1 MKAHDGMYIDGEWRP
16 AAGTDTIEVVNPAD
30 EQVIGHV
37 PAGHR
42 RGRGRRRTGRA
53 RRPARPGPPPRPP
66 SAPRGSPRC
75 ATSSSARKDEIA
87 ETVTAELGSPLKF
100 SQAVHVGAPIAVAG
114 SYAELAASYA
124 FEEKVGNSTVLL
136 EPVGVVG
143 AITPWNYPLHQI
155 VAKVAPALAAG
166 CTVVLKPAE
175 DTPLVAQLF
184 AEAVHEAGLPAGVFN
199 LVTGLGP
206 VAGQALAE
214 HEGVDLVSFTG
225 STAVGRQIGATAGA
239 AVKRVALEL
248 GGKSANV
255 ILPSADL
262 AKAVNVGVANVMS
275 NSGQTCSAW
284 TRMLVHG
291 TAVRRG
297 RRAGRRRPPRST
309 ASASGPS
316 STPSSGSGCA
326 VTSRR
331 ASRRGRG
338 WSRAAPKPRA
348 NRATSSARPSS
359 PTSTPDM
366 TIAQEEI
373 FGPVLSIL
381 RYEDE
386 EDALRIAN
394 GTVYGLAGAVWA
406 GDDDGGRR
414 LRPPPRHR
422 AGRHQRRTLQ
432 PPCPLRR
439 LQAVGGRPRAG
450 RARPGRVP
458 PDQVPAVLVQEG
470 CTTWLVRRT
479 RFAPPSC
486 PPSALRWRSP
496 RSSCRSPGPG
506 RSGSGSP
513 PPASATPTCPCPT
526 APCGCR
532 SPPSSATRARAP
544 SSPSDK
550 GSRTSRP
557 GTGWSSTGR
566 PPAAVATPARSAR
579 SGCAPTRSRARAR
592 CTRGAPPTA
601 PSSTPG

>member
-16 AAGTDTIEVVNPAD
+16 AAGTDTIAVVNPAD
-30 EQVIGHV
+30 EQVIAHV
-37 PAGHR
+37 PAGTADDVDAAVR
-42 RGRGRRRTGRA
+42 AARGALQAWAATPPAERA
-53 RRPARPGPPPRPP
+53 ARIAALRDVLV
-66 SAPRGSPRC
+66 
-75 ATSSSARKDEIA
+75 ARKEEIA

-124 FEEKVGNSTVLL
+124 FEEKVGNSTVHL

-143 AITPWNYPLHQI
+143 AITLNYLLHQI

-175 DTPLVAQLF
+175 DTPLTAQLF

-206 VAGQALAE
+206 VAGQALAG

-284 TRMLVHG
+284 TRMLVHDSQYDE
-291 TAVRRG
+291 AVALAVEAAAKYGERMGPVVNAKQQQRVRSYIEKG
-297 RRAGRRRPPRST
+297 VAEGARLVAG
-309 ASASGPS
+309 GPE
-316 STPSSGSGCA
+316 A
-326 VTSRR
+326 
-331 ASRRGRG
+331 
-338 WSRAAPKPRA
+338 PRA
-348 NRATSSARPSS
+348 QGYFVS
-359 PTSTPDM
+359 PTVFADVTPEM

-386 EDALRIAN
+386 ADALRIAN

-406 GDDDGGRR
+406 GEVTEAVAFARQLDTGQVDINGGRFNP
-414 LRPPPRHR
+414 LAPFGGYKQSGV
-422 AGRHQRRTLQ
+422 GRELGSHGLSEYLQ
-432 PPCPLRR
+432 TKS
-439 LQAVGGRPRAG
+439 LQ
-450 RARPGRVP
+450 
-458 PDQVPAVLVQEG
+458 
-470 CTTWLVRRT
+470 
-479 RFAPPSC
+479 F
-486 PPSALRWRSP
+486 
-496 RSSCRSPGPG
+496 
-506 RSGSGSP
+506 
-513 PPASATPTCPCPT
+513 
-526 APCGCR
+526 
-532 SPPSSATRARAP
+532 
-544 SSPSDK
+544 
-550 GSRTSRP
+550 
-557 GTGWSSTGR
+557 
-566 PPAAVATPARSAR
+566 
-579 SGCAPTRSRARAR
+579 
-592 CTRGAPPTA
+592 
-601 PSSTPG
+601 